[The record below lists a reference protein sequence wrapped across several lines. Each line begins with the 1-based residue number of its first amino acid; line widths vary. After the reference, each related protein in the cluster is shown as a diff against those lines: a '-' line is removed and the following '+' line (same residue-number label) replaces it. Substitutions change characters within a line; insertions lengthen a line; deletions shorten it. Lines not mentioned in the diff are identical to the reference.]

1 MKKLSLI
8 KLSKNEESKILGGAC
23 NFKCSTTYGC
33 NTCSGF
39 HISYAL
45 SDNYGQNLDNDIYVR
60 DIGS

>member
-8 KLSKNEESKILGGAC
+8 KLSKREENKILGGSC
-23 NFKCSTTYGC
+23 DFKCSTTYGC

-45 SDNYGQNLDNDIYVR
+45 SENYSQNRDSGIYTR

>member
-8 KLSKNEESKILGGAC
+8 KLSKKEESKILGGAC

-45 SDNYGQNLDNDIYVR
+45 SENYAQNRKDDIYVQ